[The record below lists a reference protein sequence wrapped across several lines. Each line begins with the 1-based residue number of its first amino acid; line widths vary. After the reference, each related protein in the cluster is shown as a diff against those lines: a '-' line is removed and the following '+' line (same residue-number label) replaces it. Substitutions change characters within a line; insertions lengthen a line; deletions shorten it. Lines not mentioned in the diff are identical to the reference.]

1 MNFIN
6 NPMNV
11 DKSKQTTLQNKV
23 IFSGVGIHNG
33 RAVTISVEPA
43 NPNTGIVFERIDI
56 KYNNTI
62 KAIINNTETSKLC
75 SKITNAYGVS
85 VSTIEH
91 LMAAFN
97 GLNIDNALVKLD
109 SSELPALDGSS
120 KEYTNKIN
128 KIGIKTQK
136 ENRNFL
142 RILKK
147 ISIYENDRYISVTP
161 ADEFSIDVEI
171 NYPNTIVGNDKLL
184 YIHNKT
190 NFIKNISNA
199 RTFAFAEDI
208 QKMRATGL
216 AIGGSLNN
224 AIVVDKHKIV
234 NSTGLRIN
242 NEFIKHKT
250 LDCLGDFYL
259 LGMPIIGKV
268 TCFAPGH
275 KINQNFIKE
284 ILKKKTNYKIENG
297 NKYNSFNSYLNQE
310 DTKMQ
315 SDKNVYVA

>member
-6 NPMNV
+6 NPLKI

-33 RAVTISVEPA
+33 RAVTMSVEPA
-43 NPNTGIVFERIDI
+43 NPDTGIVFERIDI
-56 KYNNTI
+56 KHNNTI

-97 GLNIDNALVKLD
+97 GLNIDNALIRLD

-120 KEYTNKIN
+120 EEYTNKIN

-136 ENRNFL
+136 KNRSFL
-142 RILKK
+142 KILKK
-147 ISIYENDRYISVTP
+147 ISIYENERYISVAP

-171 NYPNTIVGNDKLL
+171 NYPNTIIGSDKLL
-184 YIHNKT
+184 YIHNKI
-190 NFIKNISNA
+190 NFIKNISKA

-216 AIGGSLNN
+216 AMGGSLNN
-224 AIVVDKHKIV
+224 AIVVDKYKIV

-297 NKYNSFNSYLNQE
+297 NKYNSFNSYFNEE

-315 SDKNVYVA
+315 SDKNVYLA

>member
-6 NPMNV
+6 NPLKMN
-11 DKSKQTTLQNKV
+11 KSKQTTLQNKV

-33 RAVTISVEPA
+33 RAVTMSVEPA

-62 KAIINNTETSKLC
+62 KPIINNTETSKLC

-97 GLNIDNALVKLD
+97 GLNIDNALIKLD

-120 KEYTNKIN
+120 EEYTNKIN

-136 ENRNFL
+136 KNRSFL
-142 RILKK
+142 KILKK
-147 ISIYENDRYISVTP
+147 ISIYENERYISVAP

-171 NYPNTIVGNDKLL
+171 NYPNTIIGSDKLL
-184 YIHNKT
+184 YIHKKI
-190 NFIKNISNA
+190 NFIKNISKA

-216 AIGGSLNN
+216 AMGGSLNN
-224 AIVVDKHKIV
+224 AIVVDKYKIV

-297 NKYNSFNSYLNQE
+297 NKYNSFNSYFNEE

>member
-6 NPMNV
+6 NPLKMN
-11 DKSKQTTLQNKV
+11 KSKQTTLQNKV

-33 RAVTISVEPA
+33 RAVTMSVEPA
-43 NPNTGIVFERIDI
+43 KPNTGIVFERIDI

-97 GLNIDNALVKLD
+97 GLNIDNALIKLD

-120 KEYTNKIN
+120 EEYTNKIN

-136 ENRNFL
+136 ENRSFL
-142 RILKK
+142 KILNK
-147 ISIYENDRYISVTP
+147 ISIYENNRYISVTP

-171 NYPNTIVGNDKLL
+171 NYPNTIVGSDRLI
-184 YIHNKT
+184 YVHNKT
-190 NFIKNISNA
+190 NFIKNISKA

-224 AIVVDKHKIV
+224 AIVVDKYKIV

-259 LGMPIIGKV
+259 LGMPIVGKV

-284 ILKKKTNYKIENG
+284 ILKKKTNYKIENR
-297 NKYNSFNSYLNQE
+297 NEYNSFNSYLNEE
-310 DTKMQ
+310 DTRMQ
-315 SDKNVYVA
+315 SDKNVYVT

>member
-6 NPMNV
+6 NSLNL
-11 DKSKQTTLQNKV
+11 DNTKQTTLKNK
-23 IFSGVGIHNG
+23 IFFSGVGIHNG
-33 RAVTISVEPA
+33 RAVTMSVEPA
-43 NPNTGIVFERIDI
+43 NPNTGIVFKRIDI
-56 KYNNTI
+56 KYNNII
-62 KAIINNTETSKLC
+62 KAVINNTESSKLC
-75 SKITNAYGVS
+75 SKITNASGVS

-97 GLNIDNALVKLD
+97 GLNIDNALIKLN

-120 KEYTNKIN
+120 EEYTTKIN

-136 ENRNFL
+136 ENRSFL
-142 RILKK
+142 KILKN
-147 ISIYENDRYISVTP
+147 ISVYEKDRYISVTP
-161 ADEFSIDVEI
+161 ADEFSVDVEI
-171 NYPNTIVGNDKLL
+171 NYPNTIIGSDKYL
-184 YIHNKT
+184 YTHSKT
-190 NFIKNISNA
+190 SFVNNISNA

-224 AIVVDKHKIV
+224 AIVVDKYKII
-234 NSTGLRIN
+234 NSSGLRIN
-242 NEFIKHKT
+242 NEFIKHKA

-259 LGMPIIGKV
+259 LGMPIIGKI

-284 ILKKKTNYKIENG
+284 ILKNKNNYKIENR
-297 NKYNSFNSYLNQE
+297 NEANNFSSYIDDVN
-310 DTKMQ
+310 TNIQ
-315 SDKNVYVA
+315 SHENMYVT

>member
-6 NPMNV
+6 NPLKMN
-11 DKSKQTTLQNKV
+11 KSKQTTLQNKV

-33 RAVTISVEPA
+33 RAVTMSVEPA

-97 GLNIDNALVKLD
+97 GLNIDNALIKLD

-120 KEYTNKIN
+120 EEYTNKID

-136 ENRNFL
+136 KNRSFL
-142 RILKK
+142 KILKK

-171 NYPNTIVGNDKLL
+171 NYPNTIIGSDKLI
-184 YIHNKT
+184 YVHNKT
-190 NFIKNISNA
+190 NFIKNIAKA

-224 AIVVDKHKIV
+224 AIVVDKYKIV

-284 ILKKKTNYKIENG
+284 ILKKKTNYKIEHRNE
-297 NKYNSFNSYLNQE
+297 YNSFNSYLNEE
-310 DTKMQ
+310 DTRMQ

>member
-1 MNFIN
+1 MNKF
-6 NPMNV
+6 
-11 DKSKQTTLQNKV
+11 KQTTLQNKV

-33 RAVTISVEPA
+33 KAVTMSVEPA

-97 GLNIDNALVKLD
+97 GLNIDNALIRLD

-120 KEYTNKIN
+120 EEYTNKIN

-136 ENRNFL
+136 KNRSFL
-142 RILKK
+142 KILKK
-147 ISIYENDRYISVTP
+147 ISIYENERYISVAP

-171 NYPNTIVGNDKLL
+171 NYPNTIIGSDKLL
-184 YIHNKT
+184 YVHNKT
-190 NFIKNISNA
+190 NFIKNISKA

-216 AIGGSLNN
+216 AMGGSLNN
-224 AIVVDKHKIV
+224 AIVVDKYKIV

-297 NKYNSFNSYLNQE
+297 NKYNSFNSYFNEE